1 MIDMHMHTI
10 YSDGDKTVEE
20 ILKMCEERKLEYISI
35 TDHNTCKQY
44 EDKALH
50 KNIFIGKIIKGVEM
64 NATFK
69 NKKIEVLGYK
79 IKYPKI
85 IEEWSQKF
93 FSKEVL
99 KEQQESSKRKLL
111 DICNKK
117 GLIYDESK
125 IEKNIP
131 VYQPLKLKNNNE
143 AIEII
148 KSYQPDII
156 VVVAFGQI
164 LPKSILDIPKFGC
177 INVHVS
183 LLPKYRGAAPINW
196 VIINGEE
203 KTGVTTM
210 YMDEGLDT
218 GDMIL
223 TEEFDLDDEITAGE
237 LHDKM
242 KDRGADVLIETLK
255 QIEKGT
261 AHRIPQN
268 HEEFTY
274 APMMNKALGEINWS
288 KSAREIH
295 NLVRGV
301 NPWPSAY
308 TTYEGS
314 TMKVWKTEVLN
325 ETSDKE
331 PGTIL
336 KVDKDG
342 IRISTKDNVVLVK
355 EIQMPG
361 KKRVL
366 VSEYIKGNN
375 INTNTI
381 LG

>member
-1 MIDMHMHTI
+1 MKIVFMGTPNIAVGCLQKIIDEKH
-10 YSDGDKTVEE
+10 E
-20 ILKMCEERKLEYISI
+20 ILGVVTQPDKPVGRGKKMGMPPVKEL
-35 TDHNTCKQY
+35 
-44 EDKALH
+44 AL
-50 KNIFIGKIIKGVEM
+50 
-64 NATFK
+64 
-69 NKKIEVLGYK
+69 
-79 IKYPKI
+79 KY
-85 IEEWSQKF
+85 
-93 FSKEVL
+93 
-99 KEQQESSKRKLL
+99 
-111 DICNKK
+111 D
-117 GLIYDESK
+117 
-125 IEKNIP
+125 IP
-131 VYQPLKLKNNNE
+131 VYQP
-143 AIEII
+143 I
-148 KSYQPDII
+148 KARDEEFVQVLRELNPDLI

-164 LPKSILDIPKFGC
+164 LPKSILDIPKLGC
-177 INVHVS
+177 VNVHVS

>member
-1 MIDMHMHTI
+1 MKIVFMGTPDIAKGCLQKLIDEKLDVVGVVTQA
-10 YSDGDKTVEE
+10 DKP
-20 ILKMCEERKLEYISI
+20 IGRGKKMGMPPVKELALE
-35 TDHNTCKQY
+35 H
-44 EDKALH
+44 
-50 KNIFIGKIIKGVEM
+50 
-64 NATFK
+64 
-69 NKKIEVLGYK
+69 
-79 IKYPKI
+79 
-85 IEEWSQKF
+85 
-93 FSKEVL
+93 
-99 KEQQESSKRKLL
+99 
-111 DICNKK
+111 
-117 GLIYDESK
+117 
-125 IEKNIP
+125 NIP
-131 VYQPLKLKNNNE
+131 VYQPAKARDEEFINTLK
-143 AIEII
+143 EIN
-148 KSYQPDII
+148 PDLII
-156 VVVAFGQI
+156 VVAYGQI
-164 LPKSILDIPKFGC
+164 LPKALLDIPKFGC
-177 INVHVS
+177 VNVHVS

-196 VIINGEE
+196 VIINGEQ

-210 YMDEGLDT
+210 YMNEGLDT
-218 GDMIL
+218 GDIIL
-223 TEEFDLDDEITAGE
+223 QSEFALSDEITAGE

-261 AHRIPQN
+261 APRIPQN

-375 INTNTI
+375 INTNII